1 MATKKHFGYTA
12 SIQKDTNRLIASSQA
27 NWGSLEEGSF
37 IIFEDD
43 QDFYKVVGKENYFYI
58 KDFDKVEED
67 KIFIHENVGIR
78 LSINASIKLTFKE
91 NELSSIKIKN
101 PGEGFKIEDVL
112 TVKGGEIK
120 KDLIEDASIPTQIKV
135 TKVDEKGGLLE
146 VEIISNSLYLSPP
159 EETLQKFD
167 SCELDL
173 VFSLSDKRTIESR
186 SISNLLY
193 SEKGTV
199 IVLNHPLPPNTKHG
213 KISVDKWE
221 LILDTNYSK
230 GNKANA
236 SYRVL
241 TDFTPNLNLPL
252 LRDDISKNEAILN
265 KALMTMDKEIQDIKN
280 KLT

>member
-1 MATKKHFGYTA
+1 M
-12 SIQKDTNRLIASSQA
+12 
-27 NWGSLEEGSF
+27 
-37 IIFEDD
+37 
-43 QDFYKVVGKENYFYI
+43 YFLLLPFCLGDYI
-58 KDFDKVEED
+58 K
-67 KIFIHENVGIR
+67 
-78 LSINASIKLTFKE
+78 L
-91 NELSSIKIKN
+91 
-101 PGEGFKIEDVL
+101 
-112 TVKGGEIK
+112 
-120 KDLIEDASIPTQIKV
+120 
-135 TKVDEKGGLLE
+135 
-146 VEIISNSLYLSPP
+146 
-159 EETLQKFD
+159 
-167 SCELDL
+167 
-173 VFSLSDKRTIESR
+173 